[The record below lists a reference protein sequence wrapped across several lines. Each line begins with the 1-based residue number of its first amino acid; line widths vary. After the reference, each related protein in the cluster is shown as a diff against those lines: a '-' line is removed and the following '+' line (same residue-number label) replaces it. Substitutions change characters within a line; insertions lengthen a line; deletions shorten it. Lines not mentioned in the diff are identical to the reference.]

1 MSHTDL
7 SGKTILLVNDG
18 SVRKKFILARLQELD
33 VKVICL
39 NRSKSEFA
47 LPFVHEWILADLND
61 VETCIAKVKE
71 YSQKFDKVPF
81 DGVITF
87 WDENIILTATLAET
101 FSLVGIP
108 VAVASSIKN
117 KHSFRAA
124 CVENG
129 IPSPHQKLIRSKD
142 DIANLPPELKYP
154 LIIKPVYGASSA
166 FVMRVENIHELSFAF
181 EVIQDHIRSFYLASE
196 WKSLDVLVEEYV
208 DGPEVDIDILIQ
220 DGVVKYSSIIDNK
233 ETNEPF
239 FVETGWSCPSAL
251 DNTVQEQ
258 LVNLAT
264 DSLKKLGVKNGCI
277 HFEAKNSSRGPIPV
291 EVNLRMGGG
300 EVYLYSKKVWGVDL
314 VEGAVRIA
322 LGVELQVQKPAE
334 PSTYLISHR
343 FLPENSCRITVQKID
358 DQLLAKPYYVNFY
371 WEKNVGDKFMAPP
384 QGYDRSVGVLTISGN
399 RLSEA
404 KDNLN
409 DALQYVSYTVE
420 SI

>member
-18 SVRKKFILARLQELD
+18 SVRKKFILQRLQELD

-47 LPFVHEWILADLND
+47 LPFVHDWILADLND
-61 VETCIAKVKE
+61 VEACVAKVKE
-71 YSQKFDKVPF
+71 YSQKSDKVPF
-81 DGVITF
+81 DGVVTF
-87 WDENIILTATLAET
+87 WDENIVLTATLAET
-101 FSLVGIP
+101 FNLVGIP
-108 VAVASSIKN
+108 VAVANSIKN

-124 CVENG
+124 CVESG
-129 IPSPHQKLIRSKD
+129 IPSPHQKLIRSKE

-181 EVIQDHIRSFYLASE
+181 EIIQDHIRSFYLASE

-208 DGPEVDIDILIQ
+208 DGPEVDVDILIQ

-251 DNTVQEQ
+251 DKNAQEQ
-258 LVNLAT
+258 LINLAT

-322 LGVELQVQKPAE
+322 LGADLQVEKPAE
-334 PSTYLISHR
+334 PHTYLISHR
-343 FLPENSCRITVQKID
+343 FLPENSCLITAQKID

-399 RLSEA
+399 SLSEV